1 MSEIKLMC
9 EGLWQSA
16 DVWTVA
22 VALGITA
29 LAKIIIVCVAL
40 HGAPPKDRPNIISAL
55 AEMFRWWRQSD
66 RRGHHH

>member
-55 AEMFRWWRQSD
+55 AEMFRWWRPD